1 MPGDCRPG
9 SPGGTQPML
18 LLSQACHGDNEVCL
32 IPYYIA
38 LPFASSLGCRWAE
51 RRGRPMAQ
59 GKAVLQKLSFL
70 PA

>member
-1 MPGDCRPG
+1 
-9 SPGGTQPML
+9 ML

-59 GKAVLQKLSFL
+59 GKAVLQKLSFP